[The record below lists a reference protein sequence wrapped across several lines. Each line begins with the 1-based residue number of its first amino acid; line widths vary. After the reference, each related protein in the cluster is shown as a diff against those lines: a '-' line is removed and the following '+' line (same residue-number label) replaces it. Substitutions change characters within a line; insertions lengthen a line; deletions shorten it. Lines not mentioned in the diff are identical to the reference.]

1 VIGHGHQYTQP
12 ATTSKY
18 PRAPSGYACV
28 YAADVYDALSRLLAD
43 VRPRGAVIETAD
55 LRAPWSV
62 RCSERPAL
70 SVVAVARGSAAVEI
84 SGEPP
89 VRLAAGEVA
98 LVVGKHAYAMTGTD
112 GNTALVTGSYDL
124 HGGVCERVLGGL
136 PALLRVHG
144 PGIAGAVALAA
155 AELVGERAGRHA
167 MLDRLLDLLLLAALR
182 EWLDRPGSGAPPW
195 YAAQRDPVVGPA
207 LALMHDDPAH
217 PWTVAE
223 LAGHAAVS
231 RAAFSRRFRDRVGE
245 PPMSYLTCWRLCLAG
260 DLLRDTDDT
269 LATIARKVGYA
280 NAYALSAAFT
290 RVNGV
295 RPGEHRARAV
305 A

>member
-1 VIGHGHQYTQP
+1 
-12 ATTSKY
+12 
-18 PRAPSGYACV
+18 
-28 YAADVYDALSRLLAD
+28 
-43 VRPRGAVIETAD
+43 
-55 LRAPWSV
+55 
-62 RCSERPAL
+62 
-70 SVVAVARGSAAVEI
+70 
-84 SGEPP
+84 
-89 VRLAAGEVA
+89 
-98 LVVGKHAYAMTGTD
+98 
-112 GNTALVTGSYDL
+112 
-124 HGGVCERVLGGL
+124 
-136 PALLRVHG
+136 
-144 PGIAGAVALAA
+144 
-155 AELVGERAGRHA
+155 
-167 MLDRLLDLLLLAALR
+167 
-182 EWLDRPGSGAPPW
+182 
-195 YAAQRDPVVGPA
+195 VVGPA

-223 LAGHAAVS
+223 LASHAAVS

>member
-1 VIGHGHQYTQP
+1 MH
-12 ATTSKY
+12 
-18 PRAPSGYACV
+18 
-28 YAADVYDALSRLLAD
+28 DALSRLLAD
-43 VRPRGAVIETAD
+43 VRPRGAVIESAD
-55 LRAPWSV
+55 LTAPWSV
-62 RCSERPAL
+62 RCTERPAL
-70 SVVAVARGSAAVEI
+70 SVVAVARGSVVVEI
-84 SGEPP
+84 AGAPP
-89 VRLAAGEVA
+89 VRPAAGEVA
-98 LVVGKHAYAMTGTD
+98 LVVGPHPYTMTGTD
-112 GNTALVTGSYDL
+112 GDTSLVTGSYDL
-124 HGGVCERVLGGL
+124 HGGVCDRVLGGL
-136 PALLRVHG
+136 PPLLHVEG
-144 PGIAGAVALAA
+144 PAVSGAVALAA
-155 AELVGERAGRHA
+155 AELDGERAGRHA

-195 YAAQRDPVVGPA
+195 YAAGRDPVVGRA

-217 PWTVAE
+217 AWTVAE

-231 RAAFSRRFRDRVGE
+231 RAAFSRRFRDLVGE